1 MRPRSTSSNERLPEH
16 DINVL
21 GQGLARSFRVQG
33 TIEFDDLLARLDR
46 VEGSYPRNGDRVDS

>member
-1 MRPRSTSSNERLPEH
+1 M
-16 DINVL
+16 NVL